1 MNLPITKLPMTFYL
15 WQCAGCPVD
24 HVRNL
29 KDVWP
34 TSPHG
39 KSREDHA
46 PSAIRAV
53 KPTKRR
59 RHR

>member
-15 WQCAGCPVD
+15 WQRAGCPVD

-29 KDVWP
+29 RDVWP

-39 KSREDHA
+39 KSR
-46 PSAIRAV
+46 
-53 KPTKRR
+53 
-59 RHR
+59 